1 MEKIRSPNDA
11 WIVIEKRGIGEIAK
25 SSRGIAPGPHNGGLT
40 VPHMNPPSGH
50 GQSVDVRWVMVY
62 GHKTESFI
70 KNGGQQKCLGRAQR
84 PMFPSYRNQPVDM
97 LSKSTD

>member
-40 VPHMNPPSGH
+40 VPHMNPPVALAKVLMYVG
-50 GQSVDVRWVMVY
+50 
-62 GHKTESFI
+62 
-70 KNGGQQKCLGRAQR
+70 L
-84 PMFPSYRNQPVDM
+84 
-97 LSKSTD
+97 